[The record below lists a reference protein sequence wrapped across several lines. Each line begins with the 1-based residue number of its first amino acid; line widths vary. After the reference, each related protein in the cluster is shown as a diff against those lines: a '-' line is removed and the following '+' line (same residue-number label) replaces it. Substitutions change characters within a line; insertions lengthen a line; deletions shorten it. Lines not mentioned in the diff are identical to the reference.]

1 MPKTREDLKRLTLK
15 DNDRL
20 VARQSK
26 PLARELMRWFGKYT
40 REYIKRIEREMREGK
55 IKLRK
60 ASEEEEEEEL
70 IGLEN
75 SLLRIL
81 SNAGLRQIDNTAGEL
96 VIGAGGE
103 WKIPPDLP
111 DRILREKEMRVTD
124 ISRKTRKA
132 INEAVRAIMR
142 DAAKEIPQ
150 PSLSTLARR
159 IRGRLGGWKMMDGRM
174 IGDDTIGPRQMTTQH
189 IEALPKDIRE
199 HGKLKLYEISAERA
213 MLIARTETV
222 QNTNTAHY
230 EAMKSVEIDA
240 FTWVSRNDGKSGKR
254 HHEKMDGQVRSL
266 SDLESE
272 DETKHF
278 KTPLGNYLR
287 RPGDPDAPI
296 KETANCRC
304 TLVRATF
311 AERKKAGIKKQEEIG
326 A

>member
-1 MPKTREDLKRLTLK
+1 MVKKREDLKRLTLK

-40 REYIKRIEREMREGK
+40 REYIQRIEREMKEGK
-55 IKLRK
+55 IKLK
-60 ASEEEEEEEL
+60 KITDKEL
-70 IGLEN
+70 ED
-75 SLLRIL
+75 SLLKIL
-81 SNAGLRQIDNTAGEL
+81 TNTGVRQIDNTAGEL
-96 VIGAGGE
+96 VIGAGGD

-111 DRILREKEMRVTD
+111 DRILREKKMKVTD
-124 ISRKTRKA
+124 ISRVTRKA
-132 INEAVRAIMR
+132 LNESVRAILR
-142 DAAKEIPQ
+142 DASREVPQ

-174 IGDDTIGPRQMTTQH
+174 IGDDTIGPREMTTQH

-199 HGKLKLYEISAERA
+199 HGKLKLYGISPERA

-240 FTWVSRNDGKSGKR
+240 FTWVASRDGRSGDR
-254 HHEKMDGQVRSL
+254 HHELMDGQVKTIE
-266 SDLESE
+266 DLESE
-272 DETKHF
+272 NKKNWF
-278 KTPLGNYLR
+278 KTPLGNYLK
-287 RPGDPDAPI
+287 RPGDPEGPI

-311 AERKKAGIKKQEEIG
+311 AERKKAGIKTQEVRS
-326 A
+326 